1 MNLTVN
7 LTFIESARAVRG
19 RELGDVVV
27 RCRVDSDSVAHGI
40 TATVIEVLG
49 RSFARD
55 AGHALVGLVG

>member
-19 RELGDVVV
+19 ELGDVVV
-27 RCRVDSDSVAHGI
+27 RCRVDSDIVAHGM